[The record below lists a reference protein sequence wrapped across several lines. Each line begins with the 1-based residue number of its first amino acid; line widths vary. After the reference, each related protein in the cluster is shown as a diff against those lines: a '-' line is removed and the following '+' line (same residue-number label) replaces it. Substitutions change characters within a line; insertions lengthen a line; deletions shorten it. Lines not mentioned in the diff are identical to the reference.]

1 MWKFIFGFTHKKNR
15 HQNIIKQ
22 HLIINIIQISNYSEM
37 YSNFQTI
44 DLAKVAQVERI
55 DLENLGAD
63 NE

>member
-1 MWKFIFGFTHKKNR
+1 MASHVKKR

-22 HLIINIIQISNYSEM
+22 HLIIKIIQISNYSEM

-44 DLAKVAQVERI
+44 DLAKVAQVERT

-63 NE
+63 NELTNI